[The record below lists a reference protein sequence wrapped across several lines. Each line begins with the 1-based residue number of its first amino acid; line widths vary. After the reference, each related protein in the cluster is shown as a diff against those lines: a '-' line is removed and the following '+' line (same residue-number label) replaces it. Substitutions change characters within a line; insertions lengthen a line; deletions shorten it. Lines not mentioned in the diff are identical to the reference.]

1 MTSSVGMRFGRDG
14 RPDFDGLDVTV
25 MGLGSFGGGTTVAR
39 FLARHGARVT
49 ATDLRT
55 EAELAPALAELERN
69 VEGHLRGNA
78 VRLVLGRHETQD
90 FTRAALVVANPA
102 VSPDSSFLRAARAA
116 GVPITSETA
125 LFLELC
131 PARIAAVTGTQGKS
145 STCNTLAQ
153 LLTAS
158 GIECH
163 LGGNIGRSLLESAS
177 AMRPSDVVVLE
188 MSSYQLE
195 ALPRALAGRDGPPRV
210 EVTCVVNVL
219 ADHLERHGSIE
230 AYAAAKRRILEL
242 SCAAGGRAVL
252 PAEDAR
258 IAAWT
263 EAGERRVDVY
273 TSRVSDR
280 GLNVRDGRFR
290 LHREALG
297 TVADVKLSGT
307 FQRDNTLMAL
317 GMARLMGAE
326 PERLAAALPSVT
338 ALPHRLEDLG
348 LVRGVRVWD
357 NGVSTTPDST
367 IAALASLGGALTLL
381 VGGKAKNLPLD
392 ELVSASRGPVRR
404 VVAFGSAAGLLAGA
418 FRSGGIEAHETRTVE
433 DALETAFGLVQPGEE
448 LLFSPACASFDQYA
462 NFKERAMAF
471 RRALLAW
478 AGTPVDA
485 A

>member
-1 MTSSVGMRFGRDG
+1 MTDRAQGMRFGRDG

-25 MGLGSFGGGTTVAR
+25 MGLGLFGGGTTVAR

-55 EAELAPALAELERN
+55 AAELAPALAELE
-69 VEGHLRGNA
+69 GSG
-78 VRLVLGRHETQD
+78 VRLVLGRHETAD
-90 FTRAALVVANPA
+90 FTGAALVVANPA
-102 VSPDSSFLRAARAA
+102 VAPDSPYLRVARAA

-153 LLTAS
+153 LLAAS

-163 LGGNIGRSLLESAS
+163 LGGNIGRSLLEAAE
-177 AMRPSDVVVLE
+177 AMKPSDVVVLE

-195 ALPRALAGRDGPPRV
+195 ALPRALCGRDGPPRV

-219 ADHLERHGSIE
+219 ADHLERHGSID

-252 PAEDAR
+252 PADDAR
-258 IAAWT
+258 IATWT
-263 EAGERRVDVY
+263 EAGERRVDVF
-273 TSRVSDR
+273 TARASDR
-280 GLNVRDGRFR
+280 GLNLRDGRFR
-290 LHREALG
+290 LHREGLGAL
-297 TVADVKLSGT
+297 ADLRLPGA

-317 GMARLMGAE
+317 GMARILGAE
-326 PERLAAALPSVT
+326 ADRLAAALPSVT

-348 LVRGVRVWD
+348 FVRGVRVWD

-367 IAALASLGGALTLL
+367 ISVLASLGRAVTLL
-381 VGGKAKNLPLD
+381 AGGKAKNLPLD
-392 ELVSASRGPVRR
+392 ELVAASRGRVRR
-404 VVAFGSAAGLLAGA
+404 VVAFGSAAGFLAGA
-418 FRSGGIEAHETRTVE
+418 YRGGGIEAHETTTVE
-433 DALETAFGLVQPGEE
+433 DAIRTAFELVGPGEE

-462 NFKERAMAF
+462 NFKDRAMAF
-471 RRALLAW
+471 RRALLAR
-478 AGTPVDA
+478 AESPVDA